1 MMSDNNVKY
10 YVNRDKRTV
19 VCVLSGCRWNACN
32 RITKQV
38 QNYEYFINP
47 LGEFRIKDEYVGI
60 AKCSPE
66 DTWDEDYGQKL
77 AFARARKKRDEAIN
91 EQVAKVIDALRAS
104 VDKLSRYGYIYV
116 SEPDIEQR

>member
-1 MMSDNNVKY
+1 MSDNNVKY

-19 VCVLSGCRWNACN
+19 VCVLSGCRWNASN

-38 QNYEYFINP
+38 QNYDYFINP
-47 LGEFRIKDEYVGI
+47 YGEFRIKDEYVGI

-77 AFARARKKRDEAIN
+77 AFARARKNRDDAIN
-91 EQVAKVIDALRAS
+91 NQVYKALNTLRTA
-104 VDKLSRYGYIYV
+104 VDKLSKYGYIYT
-116 SEPDIEQR
+116 SDPCIEQH